1 MNLYEM
7 IFTNRGTSFNYE
19 IVSRE
24 TRLNIQGI
32 LKCVD
37 ICSAPAGSYIAYI
50 RSLNC
55 SVPNNIKMVISSEHL
70 YEADKIKT
78 GFLREDIHDQ
88 VCGHDL
94 TVNIIDPTSDYST
107 DVEFFVL
114 IILAMFV
121 IRLFVS
127 YMLKCIRVMRTRTN
141 TKGYTASMTCE
152 TCTICLDDF
161 ELKEISNENEHSYE
175 LQLPEDIYER
185 LKIKLLCKKTI

>member
-1 MNLYEM
+1 
-7 IFTNRGTSFNYE
+7 
-19 IVSRE
+19 
-24 TRLNIQGI
+24 
-32 LKCVD
+32 
-37 ICSAPAGSYIAYI
+37 
-50 RSLNC
+50 
-55 SVPNNIKMVISSEHL
+55 MVISSEHL

-161 ELKEISNENEHSYE
+161 ELKERVKILECKHIFHTHCI
-175 LQLPEDIYER
+175 EDWMKVKRKCPNCNNDIEDY
-185 LKIKLLCKKTI
+185 LLY